1 VHHTDISLPVHIK
14 LIISTIILCAI
25 FFGGMYIASR
35 GHNESA
41 YDLTGLLWPDPPSIG
56 SFSLTNGDGD
66 AVTERNLHGRWT
78 LIFFGFTNCP
88 DICPTTLAT
97 LSQVYQ
103 RLQSNQDIFEKFQV
117 LFVSVDP
124 ARDDR
129 EKLQSYVDYFNP
141 NFIGATA
148 DDEGIKQL
156 TGQFGVVYFKVKTTG
171 PADYNMNHTS
181 SVLLI
186 DPHLRFV
193 GIFSQPHEANDIT
206 QRLVQIISFVEDAG

>member
-1 VHHTDISLPVHIK
+1 MHHTDISLPVHIK
-14 LIISTIILCAI
+14 LIILAVILCAI
-25 FFGGMYIASR
+25 FSGGMYIVSR
-35 GHNESA
+35 GHNEPA
-41 YDLTGLLWPDPPSIG
+41 HGITGILWPNPPSIG
-56 SFSLTNGDGD
+56 SFSLTNSDGN
-66 AVTERNLHGRWT
+66 AVTERNLQGRWT

-103 RLQSNQDIFEKFQV
+103 RLQSNQDIFEKIQV

-124 ARDDR
+124 ERDNGA
-129 EKLQSYVDYFNP
+129 KLQAYVDYFNH

-156 TGQFGVVYFKVKTTG
+156 TDQFGVVYLKVKTTG
-171 PADYNMNHTS
+171 PAEYNVNHTS
-181 SVLLI
+181 SVLLV
-186 DPHLRFV
+186 DPNLRFV